1 MYSAYSAVVL
11 VKIYVIKNN
20 RVEVQFFRRLNDTII
35 ATDFVDRNG
44 GMQKKMTRISLT
56 RIWQPTR

>member
-1 MYSAYSAVVL
+1 MIYSVVFL

-20 RVEVQFFRRLNDTII
+20 RVEVQFFRRLNDTFL